1 MYNLKSYNKVII
13 LLMNVFVLFLFLLF
27 SAAGG
32 CNDVTDVIEFIML
45 PPCCLTIKVI
55 CFLISY
61 TKEGIERKTISY
73 IQLHIFEEVQCL

>member
-1 MYNLKSYNKVII
+1 
-13 LLMNVFVLFLFLLF
+13 MNVFVLFLFLLF

-55 CFLISY
+55 RFLISY
-61 TKEGIERKTISY
+61 TKEGVGKKRK
-73 IQLHIFEEVQCL
+73 LLAIFNYTSLRRYNAYNLKDNPIYKYT